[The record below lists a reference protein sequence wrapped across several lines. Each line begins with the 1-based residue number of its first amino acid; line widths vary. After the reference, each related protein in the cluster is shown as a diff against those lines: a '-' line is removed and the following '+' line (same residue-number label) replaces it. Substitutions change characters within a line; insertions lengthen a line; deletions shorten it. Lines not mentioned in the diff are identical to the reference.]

1 MTKDNNFRLEFPTDI
16 EVRGAD
22 MSEPPK
28 PPTVASQ
35 ESDVNGVSDFS
46 VFEDYGD
53 YSNEIPVP
61 PKNTGKIVAIV
72 IAAIVVIAFDWW
84 YCMLDAFE

>member
-1 MTKDNNFRLEFPTDI
+1 MTKDNNFRLEFPTDT
-16 EVRGAD
+16 EVMGAD

-53 YSNEIPVP
+53 YRVSN
-61 PKNTGKIVAIV
+61 TVAESSVQTV
-72 IAAIVVIAFDWW
+72 ITVLCLFRNFYLMRSGNGDI
-84 YCMLDAFE
+84 